1 MAEAPDREPL
11 LVACLCA
18 AWCHTCDDY
27 RATFDALALEFGARA
42 NFVWVDIEDH
52 EQALGGVEV
61 DDFPTLL
68 LAAGDELRFHGP
80 VLPHAAVARQMV
92 QRAMQGPIGAPA
104 ADAALAGLPAR
115 LRGLA

>member
-1 MAEAPDREPL
+1 MTESPGREPL

-18 AWCHTCDDY
+18 AWCHTCGDY
-27 RATFDALALEFGARA
+27 RATFDTLALEFGARA
-42 NFVWVDIEDH
+42 IFVWIDIEDH
-52 EQALGGVEV
+52 EAALGGVEV

-92 QRAMQGPIGAPA
+92 QRALLGPLGAPS

-115 LRGLA
+115 LRAIA